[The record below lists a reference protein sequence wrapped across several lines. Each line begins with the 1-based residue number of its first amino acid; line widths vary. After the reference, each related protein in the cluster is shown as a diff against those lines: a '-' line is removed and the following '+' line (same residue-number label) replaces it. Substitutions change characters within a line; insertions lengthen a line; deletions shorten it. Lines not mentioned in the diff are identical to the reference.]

1 MNIFSHGKQRAPTL
15 LLLFFAYQ
23 RRRKLF
29 STGGALHIIR
39 TQFLWR
45 KLYSYEGTPKT
56 GGTPAPLALLV
67 PTPMLTSQD
76 LSLMYKSWI
85 HPALEYGNILYA
97 GGDIIYNGLIVYS
110 LKLSGPVA
118 HTFNHYFIII
128 MHQLLDWFV
137 ISMLVRGE
145 ELLPTISWCWQYS
158 SPVYPST
165 WLGSC
170 CTFAHSFQPSL
181 EQSPT

>member
-1 MNIFSHGKQRAPTL
+1 MEKIT
-15 LLLFFAYQ
+15 
-23 RRRKLF
+23 
-29 STGGALHIIR
+29 
-39 TQFLWR
+39 FLWR
-45 KLYSYEGTPKT
+45 DTRA
-56 GGTPAPLALLV
+56 PAPLAPLV

-137 ISMLVRGE
+137 ISMLVRDE
-145 ELLPTISWCWQYS
+145 EFYRIIAHYFMVLTILIASLPIYMAGILLHIC
-158 SPVYPST
+158 
-165 WLGSC
+165 
-170 CTFAHSFQPSL
+170 A
-181 EQSPT
+181 